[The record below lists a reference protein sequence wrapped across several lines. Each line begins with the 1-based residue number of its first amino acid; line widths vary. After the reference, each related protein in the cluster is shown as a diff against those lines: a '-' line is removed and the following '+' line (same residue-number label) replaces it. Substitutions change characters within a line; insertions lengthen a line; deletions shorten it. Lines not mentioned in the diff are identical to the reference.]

1 MIQFLDATQNIFFQL
16 QEYYFE
22 SSMGQN
28 VIFLSDEEQM
38 KMRNDFVQSLPWQ
51 SFGRKN
57 VGYLYAI
64 ANGARSIWDFD
75 DDNILKFWMKD
86 ASPDKSL
93 EIDQF
98 AENIS
103 GL

>member
-1 MIQFLDATQNIFFQL
+1 
-16 QEYYFE
+16 
-22 SSMGQN
+22 MGQN
-28 VIFLSDEEQM
+28 VIFLSDKEQTKM
-38 KMRNDFVQSLPWQ
+38 KNDFVQSLPWH

-64 ANGARSIWDFD
+64 ANGAQSIWDFD

-93 EIDQF
+93 EIDHF
-98 AENIS
+98 AENLS

>member
-1 MIQFLDATQNIFFQL
+1 
-16 QEYYFE
+16 
-22 SSMGQN
+22 MGQN
-28 VIFLSDEEQM
+28 VIFLSDEDQM
-38 KMRNDFVQSLPWQ
+38 KMNNKFVQSLPWK

-75 DDNILKFWMKD
+75 DDNSLKFWMKD
-86 ASPDKSL
+86 ASPDKAL

-98 AENIS
+98 VEKLS
-103 GL
+103 GKFVALKDK